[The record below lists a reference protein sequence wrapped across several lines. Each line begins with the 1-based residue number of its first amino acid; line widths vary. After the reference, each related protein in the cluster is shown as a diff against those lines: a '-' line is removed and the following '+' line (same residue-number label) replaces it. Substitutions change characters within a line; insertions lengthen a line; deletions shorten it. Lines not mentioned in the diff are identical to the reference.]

1 MLGAAENYRG
11 TSSRVDPLM
20 CFVVVLFR
28 TKVRFGVII
37 QIRIIAYTYIM
48 HACCRIAWRAA
59 RAWSRALLVR
69 SGPSNNYTSLLLQA
83 AMSSQ
88 LVPVGNDPG
97 KSWKYPAV
105 SGSGEPQCE
114 YCGYIKGCV
123 CFVEARRGGFGWM
136 LPNGWYSATS
146 PQVHQ
151 FFREIWPRRSAR
163 LQRKG
168 LLSAKPVIQ
177 K

>member
-1 MLGAAENYRG
+1 MLFFFERSFNLELLSGSVLSRIR
-11 TSSRVDPLM
+11 TS
-20 CFVVVLFR
+20 C
-28 TKVRFGVII
+28 
-37 QIRIIAYTYIM
+37 M
-48 HACCRIAWRAA
+48 HACRIAWRAA

>member
-1 MLGAAENYRG
+1 MLGAAKNYRG

-20 CFVVVLFR
+20 CFVIVLFR
-28 TKVRFGVII
+28 TTFRLGVII
-37 QIRIIAYTYIM
+37 RIRTIAYTYIM

-69 SGPSNNYTSLLLQA
+69 SGPSNNYTLLLLQA

-123 CFVEARRGGFGWM
+123 CFETNPQPKVS
-136 LPNGWYSATS
+136 LSKNSAIAHSKSNIVFCSSCFVAIANT
-146 PQVHQ
+146 
-151 FFREIWPRRSAR
+151 
-163 LQRKG
+163 
-168 LLSAKPVIQ
+168 
-177 K
+177 